1 MSAAAGDGARDA
13 ARAEIICRAPIDEGS
28 GTQNADFFDRAFGV
42 VAGARRFIVLKPA
55 GSTTVA
61 PHVVFVQSSRADTKS
76 IVRTSALPDCVFTCV
91 EHGAGTA
98 AGEAFVG
105 GS

>member
-1 MSAAAGDGARDA
+1 MHGNVLGVQQGTSASSFQ
-13 ARAEIICRAPIDEGS
+13 IDEGS

-61 PHVVFVQSSRADTKS
+61 PLVVFEQSWRSDTKS
-76 IVRTSALPDCVFTCV
+76 IVSKSALRDCVFTCV
-91 EHGAGTA
+91 EHGAGKA
-98 AGEAFVG
+98 AGEPFVG